1 MNTIQPAVG
10 ATHAGRRV
18 GRGIGSGLGKRV
30 VVVIKVKRAGLVGFI
45 RWVSRVVK
53 CPCNDASLKEV
64 LNL

>member
-1 MNTIQPAVG
+1 MLVVVLDAVLVVVL
-10 ATHAGRRV
+10 A
-18 GRGIGSGLGKRV
+18 KRV
-30 VVVIKVKRAGLVGFI
+30 VVVIKVKKAGLVGFI